1 MIRRLI
7 LMLALSLAAP
17 TMAADPAGIWAFRIG
32 NMTLFKIAL
41 RHRGP
46 DWSATWFRSSDLD
59 VDADGKLKTGGPI
72 IKRAATEARA
82 NPDGTVEVSF
92 DDPRPGATPDVFRI
106 RLIDTRRAEAYYN
119 GGRMGAI
126 LLARATVKTRID
138 AFGRPRR
145 FTYAAP
151 DRDWP
156 TNAEMIALF
165 AADQADRNVPHI
177 DWATVGPRDQ
187 ERRARTQQLIDAG
200 ALHSGD
206 DFLHAAFVFQ
216 HGSGPDDFLKAHILA
231 TVAVARGNR
240 GAIWIASATLDRYL
254 QSIGQPQATGTQF
267 SSRNGKW
274 TQDPYNRTLISD
286 ALRQALNV
294 PPLDEQEA
302 QRKRYE
308 AAVKN

>member
-7 LMLALSLAAP
+7 LMLALSFAAP
-17 TMAADPAGIWAFRIG
+17 TMAADPAGIWAFRTG
-32 NMTLFKIAL
+32 NRTLFKIAL

-46 DWSATWFRSSDLD
+46 DWSATWIRSSDFD

-177 DWATVGPRDQ
+177 DWGDCRPARPGKARANAAIDRR
-187 ERRARTQQLIDAG
+187 RRA
-200 ALHSGD
+200 
-206 DFLHAAFVFQ
+206 
-216 HGSGPDDFLKAHILA
+216 
-231 TVAVARGNR
+231 
-240 GAIWIASATLDRYL
+240 
-254 QSIGQPQATGTQF
+254 PQ
-267 SSRNGKW
+267 R
-274 TQDPYNRTLISD
+274 
-286 ALRQALNV
+286 
-294 PPLDEQEA
+294 
-302 QRKRYE
+302 
-308 AAVKN
+308 